1 MNDDD
6 RKIAE
11 TLIEDLVRL
20 AREPAPQQPQGEPLS
35 LEEIATLLASVGP
48 FQKTTNP
55 LACDLPY
62 PTENQVF

>member
-20 AREPAPQQPQGEPLS
+20 NRAPTPEQPKGQPLS

>member
-1 MNDDD
+1 MNDDE

-20 AREPAPQQPQGEPLS
+20 ARKPAPEQPTGQPLT

>member
-20 AREPAPQQPQGEPLS
+20 NREPTPEQPKGQPLT

>member
-20 AREPAPQQPQGEPLS
+20 KREPTPEQPPSQPLT
-35 LEEIATLLASVGP
+35 LEEIATLLAAVGP
-48 FQKTTNP
+48 FQKTSTP

>member
-1 MNDDD
+1 MIARLQDLD
-6 RKIAE
+6 RGSGSA
-11 TLIEDLVRL
+11 
-20 AREPAPQQPQGEPLS
+20 ARASDQPKGQPLT
-35 LEEIATLLASVGP
+35 LEEIATLWQAGP